1 MHGLV
6 KPKNNICLIVD
17 FKFLSEDQDCRM
29 KPPIKGKKGQELY
42 TVFKNWI
49 KLKLLDMKNEHLHV

>member
-17 FKFLSEDQDCRM
+17 FKFLSEDQDCGV
-29 KPPIKGKKGQELY
+29 KPLIKRKKGQELY
-42 TVFKNWI
+42 TVFKNWV
-49 KLKLLDMKNEHLHV
+49 KLKLLDTKNEHLYL